1 MGAPTNAAYVKKVL
15 ANSEP
20 STHGGIAADIDTS
33 RLIIPTGRVWRPRN
47 VLQYLPRHAW
57 QLGNPHHGLQ
67 QAQNGG
73 YPPAGGRDQSG
84 RLREGMLN
92 RLNPVALTRLSN
104 FLAKIHKRR
113 KMEIGIFRSRK
124 RGSTRVNRNRLMSKH
139 HRETVEW
146 KRALRDVGG
155 LRESIALAFRDLGTL
170 ELSPADRLVI
180 RKKIEAM
187 TDDLDKQ
194 LEMFTGGTQG

>member
-1 MGAPTNAAYVKKVL
+1 
-15 ANSEP
+15 
-20 STHGGIAADIDTS
+20 
-33 RLIIPTGRVWRPRN
+33 
-47 VLQYLPRHAW
+47 
-57 QLGNPHHGLQ
+57 
-67 QAQNGG
+67 
-73 YPPAGGRDQSG
+73 
-84 RLREGMLN
+84 
-92 RLNPVALTRLSN
+92 
-104 FLAKIHKRR
+104 
-113 KMEIGIFRSRK
+113 
-124 RGSTRVNRNRLMSKH
+124 MSKH